1 MRITLR
7 QVEIRELVDGF
18 SSSEEEGVRGY
29 GGRLNIRPAFQREF
43 VYNERQQQ
51 EVIQSI
57 FKQFPL
63 NVMYWLK
70 GEADTYE
77 LLDGQQRTLSIC
89 SYHQGE
95 YVIEKQGTL
104 KFFHTLTPEEREQF
118 LSYPLQVY
126 VCEDSTTQEQLDWF
140 RIINIAGEKLTDQEL
155 LNAVY
160 SGPWITSCKRRFSK
174 PNCVAKGLGEKLMS
188 GTPIRQDYLRT
199 VLLWIS
205 ARDGINLDLYM
216 ARHQHDE
223 NSDREWQYYQQVI
236 NWAKMLF
243 TTTRREMKQV
253 QWGLLYNL
261 YHDRDF
267 SSTALEQEVARL
279 MMDDDVTNKKGIYD
293 YVLSHRESALSIRA
307 FTPAM
312 RASAYERQQG
322 ICPKCGRHYELS
334 EMQADHIVPWSKGGH
349 TVKEN
354 CQMLCQHCN
363 ATKSDN

>member
-1 MRITLR
+1 MI
-7 QVEIRELVDGF
+7 
-18 SSSEEEGVRGY
+18 GY

-43 VYNERQQQ
+43 VYNEKQQQ

-57 FKQFPL
+57 FKKFPL

-70 GEADTYE
+70 GEGEKYE
-77 LLDGQQRTLSIC
+77 MLDGQQRTLSIC
-89 SYHQGE
+89 SYCQGE
-95 YVIEKQGTL
+95 YAIERDGTL
-104 KFFHTLTPEEREQF
+104 KFFNNLTGEEREQ
-118 LSYPLQVY
+118 LLGYELQVY

-160 SGPWITSCKRRFSK
+160 SGPWITSCKKRFSK
-174 PNCVAKGLGEKLMS
+174 THCVAQGLGEKLMS

-199 VLLWIS
+199 VLQWIS
-205 ARDGINLDLYM
+205 AREGISLDLYM
-216 ARHQHDE
+216 AQHQHDV
-223 NSDREWQYYQQVI
+223 NSDKEWQYYQQVI
-236 NWAKMLF
+236 GWAKMLF

-261 YHDRDF
+261 YHTQDY
-267 SSTALEQEVARL
+267 SSTALEQEVSRL
-279 MMDDDVTNKKGIYD
+279 MMDDDVTNKKGIYE
-293 YVLSHRESALSIRA
+293 YVLSGRESALSIRA

-312 RASAYERQQG
+312 RASAYERQKG
-322 ICPKCGRHYELS
+322 ICPKCGGHFELS